1 MKRAKALLIILLFIF
16 IYILFFK
23 LDLRW
28 ECIFK
33 KIICIACPGCG
44 LTRSLKSIFSLD
56 LISSIKYNILG
67 IPVFIIGVIAMI
79 IALRDFIKN
88 EDTLMPIIYINVKK
102 YYKFIFIILI
112 ITMIINNINGV

>member
-16 IYILFFK
+16 IYVVFFK
-23 LDLRW
+23 LGLRW
-28 ECIFK
+28 ECVFK
-33 KIICIACPGCG
+33 RILHIACPGCG

-56 LISSIKYNILG
+56 LMSSIKYNILG
-67 IPVFIIGVIAMI
+67 IPIFIFGIIAMI

-88 EDTLMPIIYINVKK
+88 EDTLMPIIYRNIKK
-102 YYKFIFIILI
+102 YYKLVFILLT

>member
-16 IYILFFK
+16 IYVVFFK
-23 LDLRW
+23 LGLRW
-28 ECIFK
+28 ECVFK
-33 KIICIACPGCG
+33 RILHIACPGCG

-56 LISSIKYNILG
+56 LMSSIKYNILG
-67 IPVFIIGVIAMI
+67 IPIFIFGIIAMI

-88 EDTLMPIIYINVKK
+88 EDTLMPIIYRNIKK
-102 YYKFIFIILI
+102 YYKIVFILLT